1 MPTCGTIVPLWRAQK
16 CPLNRIRRS
25 HVAQL
30 RSHVSRFRSH
40 DFLFRSHKRQ
50 MRSEKATLQPGTKS
64 FWVFSPYSNHL
75 RKLSIIS
82 KQICMAA
89 VLASFP
95 TSFTSNAFGK
105 RLQELMVGI
114 SKLWVEEALYVDYGG
129 LYSWAKQ
136 KTKQNN
142 NFFQNLQKNIH
153 RLLVFHKAI
162 GWNLIL
168 LTISLSSN
176 SNSGIYFL
184 SLNSRTY
191 SFLWC

>member
-1 MPTCGTIVPLWRAQK
+1 MPTCGTIVPLRRAQK

-64 FWVFSPYSNHL
+64 FWAFSPYSNHL

-129 LYSWAKQ
+129 LYS
-136 KTKQNN
+136 
-142 NFFQNLQKNIH
+142 
-153 RLLVFHKAI
+153 
-162 GWNLIL
+162 
-168 LTISLSSN
+168 
-176 SNSGIYFL
+176 
-184 SLNSRTY
+184 
-191 SFLWC
+191 